1 MSSKDN
7 PKKKKEQLRHI
18 KQKNKKKKSDPW
30 ASFGQQRYILLYFF
44 GSFSILFI
52 PVTTSLDQR
61 HCKGQ
66 TPNDKTQG
74 GGMKCYL
81 PHEKNVPYYPCPNG
95 KLPDT
100 ALEGK
105 KCPEEHVKGPDMFQM
120 MLHFARSIFRDGYS
134 ILVGEAWIKADEQ
147 SKEAIAK
154 LNNNNSNNNNN
165 VKESATASTQK
176 YERCSP
182 VVANDIAMSVMEK
195 TFNISANT
203 VKKHNK
209 KSMCCSQF
217 TLSMSAEEQM
227 KACSKSKENL
237 FDYPPLVGLCLI
249 NLVGRIII
257 FDDPSIKET
266 TAYNPNGT
274 DDEAGINRW
283 VERGLLK
290 HNNVRGA
297 QERSIWS
304 NILSFF
310 LPYLHEELE
319 SEVVSNRIDEFIQN
333 LDDKI
338 LEMKTDKEK
347 TKMKAKNLMRLNEI
361 KTNFTNIRESFDKA
375 WKKDNIMN
383 KRSGKKL
390 NGRNLLLQ
398 VLEGSWSKTK
408 TLNYFNKG
416 LTERGNDEEKQ
427 NIYLNF
433 FIAATKPDDLRK
445 WHGSSLLWNFIKGD
459 YRYWFRYITTLYM
472 PILTLLVFFVA
483 RLWINLNTILI
494 NK

>member
-1 MSSKDN
+1 M
-7 PKKKKEQLRHI
+7 
-18 KQKNKKKKSDPW
+18 
-30 ASFGQQRYILLYFF
+30 
-44 GSFSILFI
+44 GSFPFYSYQLQLVF
-52 PVTTSLDQR
+52 DQR

-81 PHEKNVPYYPCPNG
+81 PHNEKNVPYYPCPNG

-176 YERCSP
+176 NMKGGSP
-182 VVANDIAMSVMEK
+182 VLANDIAMSVMEK

-217 TLSMSAEEQM
+217 TKYGLAEEQM

-237 FDYPPLVGLCLI
+237 FDYPPFSWVMPNKFGWPY
-249 NLVGRIII
+249 NYI

-283 VERGLLK
+283 V
-290 HNNVRGA
+290 GA
-297 QERSIWS
+297 WFAKTQQRSWSSSRSIWS

-390 NGRNLLLQ
+390 NGRDLLLQ
-398 VLEGSWSKTK
+398 VLEVRGVKQK
-408 TLNYFNKG
+408 HLITL
-416 LTERGNDEEKQ
+416 
-427 NIYLNF
+427 
-433 FIAATKPDDLRK
+433 
-445 WHGSSLLWNFIKGD
+445 IK
-459 YRYWFRYITTLYM
+459 
-472 PILTLLVFFVA
+472 A
-483 RLWINLNTILI
+483 
-494 NK
+494 